1 MVTSYLYVNRN
12 EVEFIC
18 LETVVVVIFALMW

>member
-1 MVTSYLYVNRN
+1 METSYLYVNRN
-12 EVEFIC
+12 EVGLIC